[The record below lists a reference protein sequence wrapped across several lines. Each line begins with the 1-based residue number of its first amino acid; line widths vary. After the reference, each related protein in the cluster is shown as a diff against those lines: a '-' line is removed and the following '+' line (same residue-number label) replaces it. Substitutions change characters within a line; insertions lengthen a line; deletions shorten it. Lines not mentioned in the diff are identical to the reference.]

1 MKLLSMYVDNF
12 GKLSGF
18 TYNFES
24 SMNTIYEENGWGK
37 STFAA
42 FIKAMLYGLD
52 RDSRTKYTPWTN
64 MASFGGTL
72 VVESKGKQYRIERS
86 FSPKRPSLDTLKV
99 YDINSGLEKT
109 FKNEIGEEF
118 LNLNDESFERSVFI
132 PQWETD
138 EGFNSDIE
146 AKLANLIGG
155 TDDSQ
160 TFDDAIEQL
169 TNHLHLL
176 KLNSK
181 KGLIIDKKKELFD
194 VETEINEASEL
205 IKSAEDLRKSV
216 DKLDIEIDK
225 QNEIKNNA
233 KNQLINYSKNQDKK
247 IRVQQ
252 LMNYE
257 NEVKEAEDELF
268 ENDTILN
275 GVKVT
280 SSEID
285 SVQEKNSRLEQLK
298 FEYEILKNSVS
309 IPELYTDLIKTY
321 NKDTVPTEE
330 KLDSME
336 RKIEKYNGILSVIEA
351 HRVIP
356 KEDKPI
362 AGIVLAI
369 ISSLFLIAGLGIALY
384 GVIKDMNKMFIITS
398 GSLGAVALIG
408 YIFAFLRFRKTSDI
422 NTERLVGG
430 NVKAY
435 DFEKRELEE
444 SMREFFG
451 KFHLYSSDFAN
462 NLNIVRVN
470 TSKYNNYVECVNL
483 SKRGNL
489 EIESRIKYLSTDIK
503 KFLDKFIVP
512 TDVISDGE
520 GLQLLHECM
529 ARKTE
534 LETRLAYKVKERDEF
549 IKENHLD
556 NIENDDIDI
565 DLVNSNLESADKK
578 LDSLINERIQYMTRL
593 SDVDDEI
600 RSYEDLLKK
609 KSNLESEIKK
619 MENQYRLMTL
629 SLEYLT
635 QSQNSLLEK
644 YVKPMKDS
652 VKKYIELILKK
663 YKDYSIDVNFKFR
676 FVTDSGAK
684 ELGYYSKGFQSIIA
698 LCMRLALIDCLYPDE
713 KPFVVLDDPFVNYDD
728 EKMDLCKK
736 LIKEVAKNYQ
746 VVYFT
751 CHESRKI

>member
-52 RDSRTKYTPWTN
+52 RDSRAKYTPWTN

-72 VVESKGKQYRIERS
+72 VVESKGKQYRIERT

-109 FKNEIGEEF
+109 FSNEIGEEL

-181 KGLIIDKKKELFD
+181 KGVIIDKKKELFD
-194 VETEINEASEL
+194 VETEINESSEL
-205 IKSAEDLRKSV
+205 IKSASEIRNCV

-225 QNEIKNNA
+225 QNEIRNTA
-233 KNQLINYSKNQDKK
+233 RNQLVNYSKNQDKK

-252 LMNYE
+252 LEQYE
-257 NEVKEAEDELF
+257 ADVKEAEDELF

-275 GVKVT
+275 GVEI
-280 SSEID
+280 SSNEID
-285 SVQEKNSRLEQLK
+285 SIQEKNSRLEQLK

-309 IPELYTDLIKTY
+309 VPELYTDLIKTY
-321 NKDTVPTEE
+321 NKDTVPTDE
-330 KLDSME
+330 KIASME
-336 RKIEKYNGILSVIEA
+336 KKIEKYNGILSVIEA

-362 AGIVLAI
+362 AGIVFAI
-369 ISSLFLIAGLGIALY
+369 LSSIFLIAGIGVALY
-384 GVIKDMNKMFIITS
+384 GVITDMNLLFLITGGIL
-398 GSLGAVALIG
+398 GSIALIG
-408 YIFAFLRFRKTSDI
+408 YVLAFLKFRKTSDI
-422 NTERLVGG
+422 NTNRLVGG

-451 KFHLYSSDFAN
+451 KFHLYSSDFSN

-470 TSKYNNYVECVNL
+470 TSKYKSYIECVNL
-483 SKRGNL
+483 AKRGNQ
-489 EIESRIKYLSTDIK
+489 EIESRIQYLSNDVK
-503 KFLDKFIVP
+503 KFLDRFIVP

-520 GLQLLHECM
+520 SLQLLHECI
-529 ARKTE
+529 ARKNE
-534 LETRLAYKVKERDEF
+534 LEVRLAYKIKERDEF
-549 IKENHLD
+549 IKENNL
-556 NIENDDIDI
+556 DDINYDEI
-565 DLVNSNLESADKK
+565 DLDLVNSNLDSAEKK
-578 LDSLINERIQYMTRL
+578 LESLINERIQYMARL
-593 SDVDDEI
+593 ADVDDEI
-600 RSYEDLLKK
+600 RSYEDLVKK
-609 KSNLESEIKK
+609 KSNLETEIKK
-619 MENQYRLMTL
+619 LEEQYRLM
-629 SLEYLT
+629 SLALQYLT
-635 QSQNSLLEK
+635 TSQNSLLEK

-652 VKKYIELILKK
+652 VKKYIEIILKK

-684 ELGYYSKGFQSIIA
+684 ELGYYSKGFQAIIS
-698 LCMRLALIDCLYPDE
+698 LCMRLALIDCLYPGE
-713 KPFVVLDDPFVNYDD
+713 KPFIVLDDPFVNYDD
-728 EKMDLCKK
+728 EKMNLCKK
-736 LIKEVAKNYQ
+736 LIKEVSNKYQ

-751 CHESRKI
+751 CHESRTI

>member
-52 RDSRTKYTPWTN
+52 RDSRAKYTPWTN

-72 VVESKGKQYRIERS
+72 VVESNGKQYRIERT

-109 FKNEIGEEF
+109 FSNEIGEEL

-181 KGLIIDKKKELFD
+181 KGVIIDKKKELFD
-194 VETEINEASEL
+194 VETEINESSEL
-205 IKSAEDLRKSV
+205 IKSASEIRNCV

-225 QNEIKNNA
+225 QTEIRNTA
-233 KNQLINYSKNQDKK
+233 RNQLVNYSKNQDKK
-247 IRVQQ
+247 NRVQQ
-252 LMNYE
+252 LEQYE
-257 NEVKEAEDELF
+257 ADVKEAEDELF

-275 GVKVT
+275 GVEI
-280 SSEID
+280 SSNEID
-285 SVQEKNSRLEQLK
+285 SIQEKNSRLEQLK

-309 IPELYTDLIKTY
+309 VPELYTDLIKTY
-321 NKDTVPTEE
+321 NKDTVPTDE
-330 KLDSME
+330 KIASME
-336 RKIEKYNGILSVIEA
+336 KKIEKYNGILSVIEA

-362 AGIVLAI
+362 AGIVFAI
-369 ISSLFLIAGLGIALY
+369 LSSIFLIAGIGVALY
-384 GVIKDMNKMFIITS
+384 GVITDMNLLFLITGGIL
-398 GSLGAVALIG
+398 GSIALIG
-408 YIFAFLRFRKTSDI
+408 YVLAFLKFRKTDDI
-422 NTERLVGG
+422 NTNRLVGG

-451 KFHLYSSDFAN
+451 KFHLYSSDFSN

-470 TSKYNNYVECVNL
+470 TSKYKSYIECVNL
-483 SKRGNL
+483 AKQGNQ
-489 EIESRIKYLSTDIK
+489 EIESRIQYLANDVK
-503 KFLDKFIVP
+503 KFLDRFIVP

-520 GLQLLHECM
+520 SLQLLHECI
-529 ARKTE
+529 ARKSE
-534 LETRLAYKVKERDEF
+534 LEVRLAYKIKERDEF
-549 IKENHLD
+549 IKENNL
-556 NIENDDIDI
+556 DDINYDEI
-565 DLVNSNLESADKK
+565 DLDLVNSNLDSAEKK
-578 LDSLINERIQYMTRL
+578 LESLINERIQYMARL
-593 SDVDDEI
+593 ADVDDEI
-600 RSYEDLLKK
+600 RSYEDLVKK
-609 KSNLESEIKK
+609 KSNLETEIKK
-619 MENQYRLMTL
+619 LEEQYRLM
-629 SLEYLT
+629 SLALQYLT
-635 QSQNSLLEK
+635 TSQNGLLEK

-652 VKKYIELILKK
+652 VKKYIEIILKK

-684 ELGYYSKGFQSIIA
+684 ELGYYSKGFQAIIS
-698 LCMRLALIDCLYPDE
+698 LCMRLALIDCLYPGE
-713 KPFVVLDDPFVNYDD
+713 KPFIVLDDPFVNYDD
-728 EKMDLCKK
+728 EKMNLCKK
-736 LIKEVAKNYQ
+736 LIKEVSNKYQ

-751 CHESRKI
+751 CHESRTI

>member
-1 MKLLSMYVDNF
+1 MKLLSLYVDNF

-52 RDSRTKYTPWTN
+52 RDSRAKYTPWTN

-72 VVESKGKQYRIERS
+72 VVESNGKQYRIERT

-99 YDINSGLEKT
+99 FDINSGLEKN
-109 FKNEIGEEF
+109 FNNEIGEEL

-155 TDDSQ
+155 TDDTQ

-194 VETEINEASEL
+194 VETEINESSEL
-205 IKSAEDLRKSV
+205 IKSASEIRKSV
-216 DKLDIEIDK
+216 DNLDIEIDK
-225 QNEIKNNA
+225 QTEIKNNA
-233 KNQLINYSKNQDKK
+233 RNQIINYTKNQDKK
-247 IRVQQ
+247 IRIQQ
-252 LMNYE
+252 LE
-257 NEVKEAEDELF
+257 HFESEVKEAEDELF

-275 GVKVT
+275 GVEVT

-309 IPELYTDLIKTY
+309 VPELYTDLIKTY
-321 NKDTVPTEE
+321 NKDTIPTEE
-330 KLDSME
+330 KIESME
-336 RKIEKYNGILSVIEA
+336 KKIEKYNGILSVIEA

-384 GVIKDMNKMFIITS
+384 GVIIDMNMIFITT
-398 GSLGAVALIG
+398 GGLLGIIALIG
-408 YIFAFLRFRKTSDI
+408 YVFAFLKFIKTSDI

-451 KFHLYSSDFAN
+451 KFHLYSSDFLN
-462 NLNIVRVN
+462 NLNVVKVN
-470 TSKYNNYVECVNL
+470 TSKYKTYEESVRL
-483 SKRGNL
+483 AKRGNQ
-489 EIESRIKYLSTDIK
+489 EIESRIQYLTSDVK
-503 KFLDKFIVP
+503 KFLDRFIVP

-529 ARKTE
+529 ARKNE
-534 LETRLAYKVKERDEF
+534 LEVRLAYKVKERDEF
-549 IKENHLD
+549 IKENNLD
-556 NIENDDIDI
+556 EIEYEDIDL
-565 DLVNSNLESADKK
+565 DLVNSNLEEAEKN
-578 LDSLINERIQYMTRL
+578 LENLINERMQYMARL

-609 KSNLESEIKK
+609 KLDLENEIKK
-619 MENQYRLMTL
+619 MEEKFRLMNL
-629 SLEYLT
+629 ALDYLT
-635 QSQNSLLEK
+635 QSQTGLLEK

-698 LCMRLALIDCLYPDE
+698 LCMRLALIDCLYPKE
-713 KPFVVLDDPFVNYDD
+713 KPFIVLDDPFVNYDD

-736 LIKEVAKNYQ
+736 LIKEVSKKYQ

>member
-52 RDSRTKYTPWTN
+52 RDSRAKYTPWTN

-72 VVESKGKQYRIERS
+72 VVESKGKQYRIERT

-109 FKNEIGEEF
+109 FSNEIGEEL

-181 KGLIIDKKKELFD
+181 KGVIIDKKKELFD
-194 VETEINEASEL
+194 VETEINESSEL
-205 IKSAEDLRKSV
+205 IKSASEIRNCV
-216 DKLDIEIDK
+216 DKLDVEIDK
-225 QNEIKNNA
+225 QNEIKNTA
-233 KNQLINYSKNQDKK
+233 RNQLVNYSKNQDKK

-252 LMNYE
+252 LEQYE
-257 NEVKEAEDELF
+257 ADVKEAEDELF

-275 GVKVT
+275 GVEI
-280 SSEID
+280 SSNEID
-285 SVQEKNSRLEQLK
+285 SIQEKNSRLEQLI

-309 IPELYTDLIKTY
+309 VPELYTDLIKTY
-321 NKDTVPTEE
+321 NKDTVPTDE
-330 KLDSME
+330 KIASME
-336 RKIEKYNGILSVIEA
+336 KKIEKYNGILSVIEA

-362 AGIVLAI
+362 AGIVFAI
-369 ISSLFLIAGLGIALY
+369 LSSIFLIAGIGVALY
-384 GVIKDMNKMFIITS
+384 GVITDMNLLFLITGGIL
-398 GSLGAVALIG
+398 GSIALIG
-408 YIFAFLRFRKTSDI
+408 YVLAFLKFRKTADI
-422 NTERLVGG
+422 NTNRLVGG

-451 KFHLYSSDFAN
+451 KFHLYSSDFSN

-470 TSKYNNYVECVNL
+470 TSKYKSYIECVNL
-483 SKRGNL
+483 AKRGNQ
-489 EIESRIKYLSTDIK
+489 EIESRIQYLANDVK
-503 KFLDKFIVP
+503 KFLDRFIVP

-520 GLQLLHECM
+520 SLQLLHECI
-529 ARKTE
+529 ARKSE
-534 LETRLAYKVKERDEF
+534 LEVRLAYKIKERDEF
-549 IKENHLD
+549 IKENNL
-556 NIENDDIDI
+556 DDINYDEI
-565 DLVNSNLESADKK
+565 DLDLVNSNLDSAEKK
-578 LDSLINERIQYMTRL
+578 LESLINERIQYMARL
-593 SDVDDEI
+593 ADVDDEI
-600 RSYEDLLKK
+600 RSYEDLVKK
-609 KSNLESEIKK
+609 KSNLETEIKK
-619 MENQYRLMTL
+619 LEEQYRLMGL
-629 SLEYLT
+629 ALQYLT
-635 QSQNSLLEK
+635 TSQNSLLEK

-652 VKKYIELILKK
+652 VKKYIEIILKK

-684 ELGYYSKGFQSIIA
+684 ELGYYSKGFQAIIS
-698 LCMRLALIDCLYPDE
+698 LCMRLALIDCLYPGE
-713 KPFVVLDDPFVNYDD
+713 KPFIVLDDPFVNYDD
-728 EKMDLCKK
+728 EKMNLCKK
-736 LIKEVAKNYQ
+736 LIKEVSNNYQ

-751 CHESRKI
+751 CHESRTI

>member
-1 MKLLSMYVDNF
+1 MKLLSVFVDNF

-52 RDSRTKYTPWTN
+52 RETRAKYTPWTN

-72 VVESKGKQYRIERS
+72 VIESKGKQYRIERT

-99 YDINSGLEKT
+99 YDINSGLEKN
-109 FKNEIGEEF
+109 FKNEIGEEL

-160 TFDDAIEQL
+160 TFDDAIEEL

-194 VETEINEASEL
+194 IDTEISEASEL
-205 IKSAEDLRKSV
+205 IESASEIRSSV
-216 DKLDIEIDK
+216 DKLDIEIEK
-225 QNEIKNNA
+225 QNEIKNLA
-233 KNQLINYSKNQDKK
+233 RNQLINYSKNQDKK
-247 IRVQQ
+247 IRVQELEQ
-252 LMNYE
+252 YE

-268 ENDTILN
+268 ENNTILN
-275 GVKVT
+275 GVNVT
-280 SSEID
+280 GSEID
-285 SVQEKNSRLEQLK
+285 NISEKNSRLVQLK

-309 IPELYTDLIKTY
+309 VPEMYTDLIKTY
-321 NKDTVPTEE
+321 NKDTVPSEE
-330 KLDSME
+330 KINSIE
-336 RKIEKYNGILSVIEA
+336 KKIEKYNGILQVIEA
-351 HRVIP
+351 HRIIP
-356 KEDKPI
+356 KVDKPI
-362 AGIVLAI
+362 AGIILSI
-369 ISSLFLIAGLGIALY
+369 ISSILLLAGLGIALF
-384 GVIKDMNKMFIITS
+384 GVFKNLNWVFIGS
-398 GSLGAVALIG
+398 GIGGISLALIG
-408 YIFAFLRFRKTSDI
+408 YIFAFLKFRKTDDI
-422 NTERLVGG
+422 NTKRLVGG

-451 KFHLYSSDFAN
+451 KFHLYSSDFSN
-462 NLNIVRVN
+462 NLNIVKFN

-483 SKRGNL
+483 AKRGNQ
-489 EIESRIKYLSTDIK
+489 EIESRIQYLTADVK
-503 KFLDKFIVP
+503 KFLDRFIVP
-512 TDVISDGE
+512 TDVISDSE
-520 GLQLLHECM
+520 SLQLLNECM
-529 ARKTE
+529 ARKNE
-534 LETRLAYKVKERDEF
+534 LEVRLAYRVKERDEF
-549 IKENHLD
+549 IKENNL
-556 NIENDDIDI
+556 DDIEYEDI
-565 DLVNSNLESADKK
+565 DLDLVNSNLEEAERNLDK
-578 LDSLINERIQYMTRL
+578 LINSRIQYMTRL
-593 SDVDDEI
+593 QDIDDEVK
-600 RSYEDLLKK
+600 SYEELIKK
-609 KSNLESEIKK
+609 KKNLEIEIKNL
-619 MENQYRLMTL
+619 EERFRLMNL
-629 SLEYLT
+629 ALEYLT
-635 QSQNSLLEK
+635 ISQNGLLEK

-652 VKKYIELILKK
+652 VKKYIGLILKD

-684 ELGYYSKGFQSIIA
+684 ELGFYSKGFQSIIA

-713 KPFVVLDDPFVNYDD
+713 KPFIVLDDPFVNYDD
-728 EKMDLCKK
+728 EKMKLCKK
-736 LIKEVAKNYQ
+736 LIKEVSNKYQ
-746 VVYFT
+746 VIYFT
-751 CHESRKI
+751 CHESRII